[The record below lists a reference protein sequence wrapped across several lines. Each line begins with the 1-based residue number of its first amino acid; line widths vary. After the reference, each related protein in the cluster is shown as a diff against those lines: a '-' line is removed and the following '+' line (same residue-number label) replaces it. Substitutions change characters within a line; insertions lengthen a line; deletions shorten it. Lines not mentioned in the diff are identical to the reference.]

1 MQCQRL
7 FHPPRTPLVK
17 TTRLLRGRGIPQKV
31 SRDAISQRPKC
42 IDLHYSSRGAGR
54 LAQTF
59 LLKISQMENENKGP
73 AEENHK
79 AALEKTA
86 ASK

>member
-17 TTRLLRGRGIPQKV
+17 TTRLLRGRVIPQKV

-42 IDLHYSSRGAGR
+42 IDIYYSSRGAGR

>member
-17 TTRLLRGRGIPQKV
+17 TTRLLRGRVIPQKV

-42 IDLHYSSRGAGR
+42 IDIYYSSRGAGR

-59 LLKISQMENENKGP
+59 LLIISQMENENKGP
-73 AEENHK
+73 SEENQK
-79 AALEKTA
+79 AALEKIA